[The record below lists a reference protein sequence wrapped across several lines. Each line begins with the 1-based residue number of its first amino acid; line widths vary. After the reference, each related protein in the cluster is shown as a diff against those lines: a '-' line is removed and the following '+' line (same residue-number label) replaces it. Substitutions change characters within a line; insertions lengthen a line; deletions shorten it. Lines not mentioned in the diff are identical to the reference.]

1 MTPYGKA
8 IFFALLSTAGF
19 AIQDTVVKLLTQVG
33 SIWQLMLLRSLVVIA
48 LLCLWARFKDR
59 WSDIT
64 PTTFSWPLVR
74 AFFMCLA
81 YTLFYGCYPF
91 VSLSDAAACF
101 FTAPILFV
109 CSPTF
114 F

>member
-48 LLCLWARFKDR
+48 LLCLWARFKDG

-74 AFFMCLA
+74 AFLC
-81 YTLFYGCYPF
+81 
-91 VSLSDAAACF
+91 VSLTHF
-101 FTAPILFV
+101 FMAVTRSYHFRMRLHVFLWPQFLFV
-109 CSPTF
+109 CSPTYF
-114 F
+114 

>member
-74 AFFMCLA
+74 AFF
-81 YTLFYGCYPF
+81 
-91 VSLSDAAACF
+91 
-101 FTAPILFV
+101 
-109 CSPTF
+109 
-114 F
+114 

>member
-19 AIQDTVVKLLTQVG
+19 ASQDTVVKLLTQVG

-59 WSDIT
+59 
-64 PTTFSWPLVR
+64 
-74 AFFMCLA
+74 
-81 YTLFYGCYPF
+81 
-91 VSLSDAAACF
+91 
-101 FTAPILFV
+101 
-109 CSPTF
+109 
-114 F
+114 